1 MHEMASEAS
10 TVPLFFFC
18 VSTLSVLGRA
28 RFDMMQMRN
37 ETVCNGDHVEWE
49 KGVQNLLPSGGGESD
64 FFRWKSFLGGDV
76 LVAAL
81 AALAEES
88 PEGIT
93 GSTEGA

>member
-49 KGVQNLLPSGGGESD
+49 KGAQNYSRPVEVSRISSVGSPSS
-64 FFRWKSFLGGDV
+64 
-76 LVAAL
+76 
-81 AALAEES
+81 
-88 PEGIT
+88 EGT
-93 GSTEGA
+93 CW